1 MTEKLKKVIKRELEK
16 LPRET
21 QEAINIVDWVNIAEQ
36 IGERH
41 LLDQSEINDLQ
52 VQTLLVLVG
61 LRDADLFQANIENE
75 VGTSKN
81 EAEKISAEVFEKIF
95 EPIVEKLEENI
106 RKNMKDKN
114 ASWEQNTNFILSG
127 GDYSVFIDN
136 TEKTPARNAGG
147 LADAGRDK
155 LLGGS
160 NILATKRKFDL

>member
-1 MTEKLKKVIKRELEK
+1 MTEKLQQLAKEKISK
-16 LPRET
+16 LPKET
-21 QEAINIVDWVNIAEQ
+21 REAINSSGWIEITEE
-36 IGERH
+36 IGKKFS
-41 LLDQSEINDLQ
+41 LSEININYL
-52 VQTLLVLVG
+52 VVETLFVLVG
-61 LRDADLFQANIENE
+61 IEYADSYEQNIENE

-114 ASWEQNTNFILSG
+114 ANWEQNTNFILSG

-136 TEKTPARNAGG
+136 TEKTPARNASG